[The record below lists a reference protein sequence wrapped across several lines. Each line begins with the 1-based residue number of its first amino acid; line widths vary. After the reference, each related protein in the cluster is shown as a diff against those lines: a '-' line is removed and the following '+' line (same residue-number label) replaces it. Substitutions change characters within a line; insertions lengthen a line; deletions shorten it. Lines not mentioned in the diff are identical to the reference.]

1 MGLDGHRR
9 CGIVTE
15 VTEWPVILGLD
26 CVIAQTAPGVVEARD
41 STAAFLQRLR
51 DTCVATAIYS
61 STRDCAPLL
70 RAAGIEELVGVPSR
84 LKP

>member
-1 MGLDGHRR
+1 M
-9 CGIVTE
+9 
-15 VTEWPVILGLD
+15 TEWPVILGLD